1 MAHLGDA
8 VAHLGDVVVHW
19 KDVVSYFGK
28 VLAERYSTRLLR
40 QIKAA
45 FRDRIRHLTLQGYCI
60 KSQERICDLPLG
72 KR

>member
-40 QIKAA
+40 PIKAT
-45 FRDRIRHLTLQGYCI
+45 FRDLTLQGYCI